1 MQTQISDFDIY
12 QIFKNNK
19 RFLLL
24 LFDQG
29 FIQPDEKIISDIM
42 IINYE
47 NNFPYS
53 HYLYSGIKSFIDK
66 YTLKTIENKI
76 KTIYKEEI
84 TDFVEKC
91 RIGENDSY
99 ICSLIRQD
107 SVKEFIS
114 YINRKNISLVSEIQP
129 SIFETNSLLLQK
141 TPTLIEYASF
151 FGSIQIV
158 RYLKYS
164 GVSLPSSIWIY
175 GIHSNNAELIH
186 FFEEN
191 ANEPEKFDSV
201 ITHHRFLNRQEVSYN
216 EIFAESIVCH
226 HNEIADY
233 IKDNF
238 IEKDQIDNF

>member
-1 MQTQISDFDIY
+1 MEIELNIQQKKEFYSSLIEFLNTTETNEIKQLIDIIEKLDFFKNKEEMISTLYLLSKIADNHNRFPYFIDKLGKIIQYLIQQMQTQISDFDIY

-129 SIFETNSLLLQK
+129 SIFE
-141 TPTLIEYASF
+141 
-151 FGSIQIV
+151 
-158 RYLKYS
+158 
-164 GVSLPSSIWIY
+164 
-175 GIHSNNAELIH
+175 
-186 FFEEN
+186 
-191 ANEPEKFDSV
+191 
-201 ITHHRFLNRQEVSYN
+201 
-216 EIFAESIVCH
+216 
-226 HNEIADY
+226 
-233 IKDNF
+233 
-238 IEKDQIDNF
+238 